1 MNPSTE
7 SLDVPE
13 WLRPAMGVIGEH
25 LPEDCVREM
34 GRHMLGGFTKRAAIL
49 AQWRRLIS
57 GNVRLSPDLVVTL
70 RLSMAPCLVL
80 EQLDPA
86 MIPTWIDALM
96 SAVGPEATVVSLWLD
111 PRPAVSALAKPELLT
126 RVVIKADDREAAW
139 RQFVSMGFL
148 QPMGMEMGTPVPASS
163 VPEAVPATG
172 ARDSV
177 DLEKHRKWLKDA
189 RAQLAAEVQAHQ
201 KTVREMR

>member
-1 MNPSTE
+1 
-7 SLDVPE
+7 
-13 WLRPAMGVIGEH
+13 
-25 LPEDCVREM
+25 
-34 GRHMLGGFTKRAAIL
+34 
-49 AQWRRLIS
+49 LIS

-139 RQFVSMGFL
+139 RQFVSMGSCSRWGWKWGRL
-148 QPMGMEMGTPVPASS
+148 SRLRLYPKQCQRRVPGIRWISRS
-163 VPEAVPATG
+163 IG
-172 ARDSV
+172 SG
-177 DLEKHRKWLKDA
+177 
-189 RAQLAAEVQAHQ
+189 
-201 KTVREMR
+201 